1 MVVIAIKMLSVT
13 SRRKSSCFQS
23 RNSPENLWLC
33 QTFPGNVSAVAAK
46 PHDSVPSWKLFLL
59 FQNLHEQIAVQFQ
72 KILVHLCL
80 LHHKSVL
87 LISES
92 CAGVQ
97 TCQSAEMPSC
107 VFPAPAISPRHHRST
122 FLRHIPSPFQI
133 LKPFLWGPYYGTYT
147 LVIGRMVQLW
157 GEIAQKFLYSLC
169 CPNQRQLWA
178 LLMLW
183 VAGWYPTN
191 CCSSDLSDNFC
202 RNPVQQK
209 RAGRVWGSALPHPR
223 GMQCRRCTVMVPL
236 EIYAPVWR
244 PRNDI
249 SLGAF

>member
-1 MVVIAIKMLSVT
+1 MP
-13 SRRKSSCFQS
+13 RCW
-23 RNSPENLWLC
+23 N
-33 QTFPGNVSAVAAK
+33 AK
-46 PHDSVPSWKLFLL
+46 
-59 FQNLHEQIAVQFQ
+59 
-72 KILVHLCL
+72 LCL
-80 LHHKSVL
+80 SY
-87 LISES
+87 
-92 CAGVQ
+92 
-97 TCQSAEMPSC
+97 PSYLSKASQKHFSWC
-107 VFPAPAISPRHHRST
+107 VFLPPSRSWNH
-122 FLRHIPSPFQI
+122 FNGVLI
-133 LKPFLWGPYYGTYT
+133 YGTYT

-157 GEIAQKFLYSLC
+157 GKTAQKFLYSLC

-223 GMQCRRCTVMVPL
+223 GMQCRCCTVMVPL
-236 EIYAPVWR
+236 EIYSPVRR